1 MDGSKIGPAKGA
13 SALELLII
21 AAAIAVLAAFASTV
35 VDYAKPKSELEQ
47 AITITES
54 SIEHARQTARF
65 FNTDVLMSL
74 GAEDKQSRQSIILSM
89 PDMQKDP
96 SLNEVKKEFVL
107 PPGIQIAG
115 NDEVIHFES
124 NGEIESPASVLV
136 ITHLAEHTSHQ
147 FVIK

>member
-21 AAAIAVLAAFASTV
+21 AAAIGVLVAFASTV
-35 VDYAKPKSELEQ
+35 VDYVKPKSELEQ

-54 SIEHARQTARF
+54 SVEHARQTARF
-65 FNTDVLMSL
+65 FKTDVLMSV
-74 GAEDKQSRQSIILSM
+74 GAEDKQLRQSIILSM
-89 PDMQKDP
+89 PEMQKDP
-96 SLNEVKKEFVL
+96 ALNEVKKEFVL

-115 NDEVIHFES
+115 IGEVIHFES
-124 NGEIESPASVLV
+124 SGEVESPASVLV

-147 FVIK
+147 FVIE

>member
-1 MDGSKIGPAKGA
+1 MDGSQIGPAKGA

-21 AAAIAVLAAFASTV
+21 AGALAVLAAFASPV
-35 VDYAKPKSELEQ
+35 VGDAKPKSELEQ
-47 AITITES
+47 AIIIAES
-54 SIEHARQTARF
+54 SVEHARHTARF
-65 FNTDVLMSL
+65 FKTDVLMSL

-96 SLNEVKKEFVL
+96 SLSEVKKEFVL

-115 NDEVIHFES
+115 DDEVIHFES
-124 NGEIESPASVLV
+124 SGEVELPASVLV

-147 FVIK
+147 FVIE